1 MSTNFLPT
9 GRSQF
14 ETDRNQKNNVSVA
27 HNSDSQAGA
36 SICAPSPP
44 LLPSYISS
52 ASISPSP
59 PASTPSPIPE
69 YEPIWREGSPKSLYA
84 RRMQQLDHLH
94 PEVQNHIANIIWL
107 GDHFLQEDVGKF
119 LRLFCRR
126 WSQTDL
132 GYRPVPKDVAGEDS
146 RIQSLFKRYY
156 HAETFR
162 RRSDIDRLKFRFL
175 RILLY
180 HDFEEL
186 CVNIQNNLER
196 YRPLSRG
203 QDAATVATDKF
214 IEGLGKASGD
224 VLVRTEY
231 QLRESFRKHKAIG
244 RRWSII
250 ASHFGLGILLTC
262 SPELEAKMY
271 DFHES

>member
-1 MSTNFLPT
+1 MRAIYLLISTAKAFLCLLARAEPEYLEHVWPKLLPHRLSFDN
-9 GRSQF
+9 RSSISTRAAQ
-14 ETDRNQKNNVSVA
+14 NQKTDVSVT

-44 LLPSYISS
+44 LLPSYMSS

-84 RRMQQLDHLH
+84 RRMQRLDHLH
-94 PEVQNHIANIIWL
+94 PEVQNHIASIIWL

-146 RIQSLFKRYY
+146 RIQSLSKRYY

-186 CVNIQNNLER
+186 CINIQNNLER

-203 QDAATVATDKF
+203 QDAATIATDKF
-214 IEGLGKASGD
+214 IEGLALAMITAVSI
-224 VLVRTEY
+224 VAMLPVRP
-231 QLRESFRKHKAIG
+231 FKV
-244 RRWSII
+244 
-250 ASHFGLGILLTC
+250 C
-262 SPELEAKMY
+262 
-271 DFHES
+271 